1 MSHYHGAA
9 AGTDDPRQGAGRS
22 NAMSDDQSF
31 AGLQLTDRYHVN
43 NVLARGSVATVYDG
57 TDDTL
62 SRRVAI
68 KAVPPAHVATYRH
81 ALDAT
86 AAFTH
91 PSVLMTIDAVEHA
104 GWLFLVQE
112 LVSRGAPLALRLGEG
127 VVVARALEVGA
138 QLCRAL
144 AYAHAHGI
152 IHGDVTPTA
161 VLLDGDD
168 TLHLNDFGLPT
179 DAAYRARAARIEAQL
194 AQSLG
199 LPAPA
204 AEETEP
210 SAAEDVRAV
219 GVLLWQM
226 LASPYA
232 IGRAQELRPEVPGKV
247 RQLLSQ
253 LIVRGHPERLA
264 EAEPAAVAV
273 EARLREVV
281 VAPPKSAPSTP
292 SAVRIA
298 RERPPS
304 PPTEW
309 TDVET
314 QVVNTAWSAL
324 PQQISASDLIES
336 DLLGTAP
343 TVSMAPPSTPMSQAQ
358 RMAPPSTPLPPPYGP
373 PSTPMRQP
381 VVSHPLR
388 QGSPSVPLGVGQPS
402 GRLHAGIPSTPMRA
416 PNPSAPLRSP
426 NPSAPL
432 RAPNSTGPLRT
443 GVPSG
448 RLSASPSTPLQYRP
462 KAAVQWTDDPALAR
476 WATAGRRRA
485 RGLFG
490 VSRTGRGASLG
501 LSQVLFLGVL
511 VFVLGFVVMF
521 LLR

>member
-1 MSHYHGAA
+1 
-9 AGTDDPRQGAGRS
+9 
-22 NAMSDDQSF
+22 MSDDKTF
-31 AGLQLTDRYHVN
+31 AGLQLSTRYHVN

-68 KAVPPAHVATYRH
+68 KAVPPAHAATYRH
-81 ALDAT
+81 ALDVT

-91 PSVLMTIDAVEHA
+91 PSVLMTFDMVEHE
-104 GWLFLVQE
+104 GWLLLVQE
-112 LVSRGAPLALRLGEG
+112 LVPRGAPLALRLAEG
-127 VVVARALEVGA
+127 LAVARALEVGA

-152 IHGDVTPTA
+152 VHGDVTPTA

-219 GVLLWQM
+219 GVLLWQT
-226 LASPYA
+226 LASPYTSGA
-232 IGRAQELRPEVPGKV
+232 SLEVRPEVPGKV
-247 RQLLSQ
+247 RQLLAR
-253 LIVRGHPERLA
+253 LIVRAHTERLA
-264 EAEPAAVAV
+264 EAAAAALAV
-273 EARLREVV
+273 ETRLREVA
-281 VAPPKSAPSTP
+281 VAQPASAPSTP

-304 PPTEW
+304 PPEAEW
-309 TDVET
+309 PTAET

-324 PQQISASDLIES
+324 PQQISAADLIES

-343 TVSMAPPSTPMSQAQ
+343 TVSMAPQ
-358 RMAPPSTPLPPPYGP
+358 PPVAGP
-373 PSTPMRQP
+373 PSTPMAPPQRMGPPSTPADPRQMTAPSYGPPSNPMRPP

-388 QGSPSVPLGVGQPS
+388 QGPSSVPLSAGRPSAPLPAGVPS
-402 GRLHAGIPSTPMRA
+402 APLRA
-416 PNPSAPLRSP
+416 PNPSAPLRTGAPSGLLHGSVSGGPARTSP
-426 NPSAPL
+426 SKPMHY
-432 RAPNSTGPLRT
+432 RAP
-443 GVPSG
+443 V
-448 RLSASPSTPLQYRP
+448 
-462 KAAVQWTDDPALAR
+462 AVHWTDDPALAR
-476 WATAGRRRA
+476 WAASGTRRA
-485 RGLFG
+485 RGFLG

-501 LSQVLFLGVL
+501 VTQVAILGAL
-511 VFVLGFVVMF
+511 VFLLGFLVMF
-521 LLR
+521 MLR